1 MKHTLFCRATAVLST
16 GALLFGGML
25 SASALQFEIGG
36 QYTDMGTIVT
46 SSSEQIADGVEYA
59 KTTYTDK
66 NSYGQTMYSLEF
78 NPTEGEYIPL
88 MYQAKP
94 SFGIEVKDSVAAA
107 EAEGYEVIG
116 AVNGEFGS
124 ANPENWGTLDSRLI
138 TNGEIVADSEYK
150 DVMCLAFNSDGSY
163 KLVKSR
169 IAYHFYVEGK
179 EILNAESGDP
189 VIGSIN
195 KRYVGTNWWSPFCY
209 FDYKTG
215 GATYTHDAVP
225 GVEVVFEKLNGTE
238 LTVEGVLEGR
248 VVSIHTDAYATPMT
262 ENQFV
267 LYAQNGSANYQALAD
282 LKVGQT
288 CQIYAEEL
296 NADAKEVMKN
306 ASSVTGAT
314 YPIVVD
320 GVDNTPYTPNAGDIY
335 ATRAQRTAIG
345 MKADGTMMLIVVD
358 GRGDTPTYN
367 KGITLPELADLMI
380 SLGCVHAVNLDGGGS
395 STMYTDGEN
404 KITYDRGVSSSLLI
418 CKRNSAT
425 ASADAKEAL
434 TALKAEATSASY
446 PSTQQT
452 LVDLAIQKAEAVLN
466 DKTAMTND
474 FLRAR
479 MDLLAAMGKTTAV
492 TPKDYISLNVKDWTY
507 NTSIMQATNDESG
520 ALVLNNT
527 NNQWPSASF
536 SCEMNVPADARLY
549 FDLTVNGSTSV
560 RLTVDGEEFILNKLI
575 APDSLDANGDDIVGN
590 GKTFKGFIPVSAIK
604 EGGFE
609 LTKVMLFAVGSAG
622 AGSKITVREFDIR
635 NTLNPGD
642 VNDDGAINSRDVRL
656 LLRNA
661 IGKADLTDK
670 QVAAADFNGN
680 GQVDTD
686 DARLLLQ
693 TYLGLL

>member
-1 MKHTLFCRATAVLST
+1 MVVFLR
-16 GALLFGGML
+16 
-25 SASALQFEIGG
+25 
-36 QYTDMGTIVT
+36 
-46 SSSEQIADGVEYA
+46 
-59 KTTYTDK
+59 
-66 NSYGQTMYSLEF
+66 
-78 NPTEGEYIPL
+78 PL
-88 MYQAKP
+88 
-94 SFGIEVKDSVAAA
+94 GLRL
-107 EAEGYEVIG
+107 IG

-296 NADAKEVMKN
+296 NEDAKEIMKN

-314 YPIVVD
+314 YPIVMD

-395 STMYTDGEN
+395 STMFTDGEN
-404 KITYDRGVSSSLLI
+404 KITYGRGVSSSLLI
-418 CKRNSAT
+418 CKRTGAP
-425 ASADAKEAL
+425 ASDDAKEAL
-434 TALKAEATSASY
+434 TALKAEAASASY

-452 LVDLAIQKAEAVLN
+452 LVNLAIQKAEAVLN

-479 MDLLAAMGKTTAV
+479 MDLLTAMGKTTAV
-492 TPKDYISLNVKDWTY
+492 TPKDYISLSAKDWTY

-520 ALVLNNT
+520 ALVLSNT

-642 VNDDGAINSRDVRL
+642 VNDDGVINSRDVRL

-661 IGKADLTDK
+661 IGKAELTDK
-670 QVAAADFNGN
+670 QAAAADFSGN